1 MEKMTSQVIIKLY
14 ILIFLILVFL
24 ETIFRL
30 SIMSTLKL
38 EAFLRIFLFINAY
51 TFILVF
57 LMRLLPRKMIR
68 YFTLI
73 LTFCVVL
80 FYFTQDLYYR
90 VLGGFFSFSILG
102 DAHAGF
108 AFLGRVL
115 KNITWIHILYLIP
128 IVVSFMFFRKYKPTL
143 VPKFFLSYVSLKDFA
158 LSIVLTVS
166 VFLLSVYTIPN
177 TGSVIVDSPYAYS
190 SYDLYVENPS
200 AFQTINNFGVLT
212 YLQRDIVTT
221 FNENNDIEYIDEMIS
236 SYMDDRVGHQDNE
249 YTGYFEDKNLI
260 MIMAESF
267 DTYAIDPSLT
277 PNIYEMQK
285 NSWNFTQY
293 YSPLYFR
300 NTADT
305 AFMSQTGLYAHKNVN
320 LTMETFR
327 DNTFP
332 NTLPGIFNQKGYGS
346 YSFHNYTDYF
356 YPRSEFHP
364 ITLGYDEYYGAVAL
378 DMLEENN
385 GVIANHDWQSDL
397 ELANKTMDILKDKQE
412 PFFTYMLT
420 VSGHLPYNDNHPIAQ
435 KNIDLIR
442 QIFIDENREMPIDD
456 MLYYHAANYELD
468 LAIGVLLD
476 RLEEENLADNTVIM
490 LYGDHYAYG
499 LNQDD
504 ISEYDDTK
512 DMDHLLSMQRVP
524 MMVYHPDL
532 IQEDKNEIFASI
544 DIMPT
549 IANLFNL
556 DINYRQIFGKDIFG
570 NQRKSVLFSS
580 GSILTEDFL
589 YNLEKDEI
597 TLFTEEYTL
606 EEANLIINE
615 YIYRIKINQ
624 WILEVDYFKE
634 EDLEE

>member
-1 MEKMTSQVIIKLY
+1 MEKSKRQLVIRLY
-14 ILIFLILVFL
+14 ILIFSILAFLEAVFRLSIMGSLKLENFFRIFLFMNAYALILVFL
-24 ETIFRL
+24 I
-30 SIMSTLKL
+30 
-38 EAFLRIFLFINAY
+38 
-51 TFILVF
+51 
-57 LMRLLPRKMIR
+57 RLLPRKIVR
-68 YFTLI
+68 YFSFILI
-73 LTFCVVL
+73 LCIVF

-90 VLGGFFSFSILG
+90 VLSGFFSFSVIG

-108 AFLGRVL
+108 AFLGKVFT
-115 KNITWIHILYLIP
+115 NITWVHILYLVPVAIAV
-128 IVVSFMFFRKYKPTL
+128 IYFRKYKSPYM
-143 VPKFFLSYVSLKDFA
+143 PKQFLSYVSSKDLIF
-158 LSIVLTVS
+158 SILLTVS
-166 VFLLSVYTIPN
+166 VFFVSVYTIPKTN
-177 TGSVIVDSPYAYS
+177 SIITDSPYAYS

-200 AFQTINNFGVLT
+200 AFQTINKFGVLT

-221 FNENNDIEYIDEMIS
+221 FNENDDIESIDEMIS
-236 SYMDDRVGHQDNE
+236 SYLDDRVEHQDNA
-249 YTGYFEDKNLI
+249 YTGYFEGKNLI
-260 MIMAESF
+260 LIMAESF

-277 PNIYEMQK
+277 PNIYEMQEH
-285 NSWNFTQY
+285 SWNFTQY

-305 AFMSQTGLYAHKNVN
+305 EFMSQTGLYAHKSVN

-327 DNTFP
+327 ENKFP
-332 NTLPGIFNQKGYGS
+332 NTLPGIFNDKGYGS

-364 ITLGYDEYYGAVAL
+364 NTLGYDEYYGAVAL
-378 DMLEENN
+378 GMLEEQT
-385 GVIANHDWQSDL
+385 GVVIHHDWQSDL
-397 ELANKTMDILKDKQE
+397 DLANKTMDILKDKQE

-420 VSGHLPYNDNHPIAQ
+420 VSGHLPYNDNHPIGE
-435 KNIDLIR
+435 KNINLIR
-442 QIFIDENREMPIDD
+442 QIFIDEGREMPIDD
-456 MLYYHAANYELD
+456 ILYYHAANYELD
-468 LAIGVLLD
+468 LAVGALID
-476 RLEEENLADNTVIM
+476 RLEEENMADDTVIM

-504 ISEYDDTK
+504 ISDYDDTK
-512 DMDHLLSMQRVP
+512 DMDHLLSIQRVP
-524 MMVYHPDL
+524 MMIYHPDL
-532 IQEDKNEIFASI
+532 VKEDKDEVFASI

-556 DINYRQIFGKDIFG
+556 DINYRQVFGKDIFS
-570 NQRKSVLFSS
+570 NQMRSVLFSN

-597 TLFTEEYTL
+597 TLFNDDYSL

-624 WILEVDYFKE
+624 WILEVDYFNE